1 MPPYPGRRP
10 RFPQRQ
16 RKNRSTRRDMANMT
30 NAHVVKQKW
39 TEEEVRALKMGVKR
53 FGVGRWRHIQN
64 DPVLGEILACRR

>member
-1 MPPYPGRRP
+1 
-10 RFPQRQ
+10 
-16 RKNRSTRRDMANMT
+16 MANMT